1 MSWVVELLHRDGSVL
16 TRVPVPGYV
25 SAGLS
30 DATAATR
37 TVNIGR
43 ALDNDLVL
51 DDPHCAAHHARLEV
65 TDDGAARLIDLR
77 TRNGIISAHNKRA
90 AIFDIKNDEPFRLGH
105 TLIRVRSS
113 DWPLAEERSLSRL
126 PVWPFALLGFVL
138 VLAYGA
144 WQLWLGDVQ
153 EKAPQYLYGLGS
165 LALALCMWSAMYAL
179 FGRLFTGVERFFSHL
194 AIASAGYLTGT
205 LILNS
210 LELLAFSASWLWP
223 IRITQPV
230 VVLVAAMTV
239 RFHLRLADPRH
250 WRTLRIGVVVV
261 ATLAIIIPLAQHWVS
276 HQRLTDVQTINS
288 SEHPALRLASP
299 VSLQEFS
306 AAAGSLKA
314 RVDKARKTD
323 EDNGDAVTGGENI
336 E

>member
-16 TRVPVPGYV
+16 ARVPVPV
-25 SAGLS
+25 SEPVNLP
-30 DATAATR
+30 DAAVVVR
-37 TVNIGR
+37 TITIGR
-43 ALDNDLVL
+43 SLDNDLVL
-51 DDPHCAAHHARLEV
+51 EDPHCAAHHARLEV
-65 TDDGAARLIDLR
+65 TDDRTARLIDLG
-77 TRNGIISAHNKRA
+77 TRNGIVSVRNKRA
-90 AIFDIKNDEPFRLGH
+90 AMFNIKTDEPFRIGH

-113 DWPLAEERSLSRL
+113 EWPLAEERSLSRL
-126 PVWPFALLGFVL
+126 PVLPFALLGFIL
-138 VLAYGA
+138 VLAHGA

-153 EKAPQYLYGLGS
+153 EKAPQYLYGLGG
-165 LALALCMWSAMYAL
+165 LALGLCMWSAMYAL
-179 FGRLFTGVERFFSHL
+179 FGRLFTGAERFFSHL
-194 AIASAGYLTGT
+194 AIASVGYLAGT

-223 IRITQPV
+223 LRITQPV

-276 HQRLTDVQTINS
+276 HQRLTDVQIIGS
-288 SEHPALRLASP
+288 IEHPALRWAQP
-299 VSLQEFS
+299 VSLQAFS
-306 AAAGSLKA
+306 VAAESLKA
-314 RVDKARKTD
+314 RVDNARKTD
-323 EDNGDAVTGGENI
+323 EDDGDTAVGNETI

>member
-16 TRVPVPGYV
+16 ARVPVPVRDPGDSPEV
-25 SAGLS
+25 ESI
-30 DATAATR
+30 R
-37 TVNIGR
+37 TVTIGR
-43 ALDNDLVL
+43 ALDNDLVV
-51 DDPHCAAHHARLEV
+51 DDPHCATHHARLEV
-65 TDDGAARLIDLR
+65 TEDGAARLFDLG
-77 TRNGIISAHNKRA
+77 TRNGIVSARNNRA
-90 AIFDIKNDEPFRLGH
+90 AVFNINSDEPFRLGH

-113 DWPLAEERSLSRL
+113 DWPMAAERLLSRL
-126 PVWPFALLGFVL
+126 PVLPFALLGFVL

-194 AIASAGYLTGT
+194 AIATAGYLAGT

-276 HQRLTDVQTINS
+276 HQRLTDVQTIS
-288 SEHPALRLASP
+288 SIEHPALRVASP
-299 VSLQEFS
+299 ISLQEFS
-306 AAAGSLKA
+306 TAAVSLKA
-314 RVDKARKTD
+314 RVDNARKTD
-323 EDNGDAVTGGENI
+323 KDDGDTVTGGENI

>member
-16 TRVPVPGYV
+16 ARVAVPVLAPANLPV
-25 SAGLS
+25 AGEEVR
-30 DATAATR
+30 AIT
-37 TVNIGR
+37 IGR
-43 ALDNDLVL
+43 SLDNDMVL
-51 DDPHCAAHHARLEV
+51 EDPHCAAHHARLEV
-65 TDDGAARLIDLR
+65 TDDRSARLVDLG
-77 TRNGIISAHNKRA
+77 TRNGIVSARNKRA
-90 AIFDIKNDEPFRLGH
+90 AIFNIKSDEPFRLGH

-126 PVWPFALLGFVL
+126 PVLPFAMLGFIL
-138 VLAYGA
+138 VLAHGA

-153 EKAPQYLYGLGS
+153 EKAPQYLYGLGG
-165 LALALCMWSAMYAL
+165 LALGLCMWSAMYAL
-179 FGRLFTGVERFFSHL
+179 FGRLFTGAERFFSHL
-194 AIASAGYLTGT
+194 AIASTGYLAGT

-223 IRITQPV
+223 VRITQPV

-276 HQRLTDVQTINS
+276 HQRLTDVQIIGS
-288 SEHPALRLASP
+288 IEHPALRLAQP
-299 VSLQEFS
+299 VSLQAFS
-306 AAAGSLKA
+306 AAAESLKA
-314 RVDKARKTD
+314 RVDNARKTD
-323 EDNGDAVTGGENI
+323 EDDGDAAFGNETI

>member
-1 MSWVVELLHRDGSVL
+1 MSWVAELLHRDGSVL
-16 TRVPVPGYV
+16 ARVTVPVRDPTD
-25 SAGLS
+25 SLDTSEAIR
-30 DATAATR
+30 AIT
-37 TVNIGR
+37 IGR
-43 ALDNDLVL
+43 SLDNDLVL

-65 TDDGAARLIDLR
+65 ADDNTARLIDLG
-77 TRNGIISAHNKRA
+77 TRNGIVTARNKRA
-90 AIFDIKNDEPFRLGH
+90 AIFNINSDEPFRLGH

-113 DWPLAEERSLSRL
+113 DWPLAAERSLSRL
-126 PVWPFALLGFVL
+126 PVLPFALLGFAL
-138 VLAYGA
+138 VLAHGA

-153 EKAPQYLYGLGS
+153 EKTPQYLYGLGS

-179 FGRLFTGVERFFSHL
+179 FGRLFTGAERFFSHL

-210 LELLAFSASWLWP
+210 LELLAYSASWLWP
-223 IRITQPV
+223 IRVTQPV

-276 HQRLTDVQTINS
+276 HQRLTDVQTIS
-288 SEHPALRLASP
+288 TIEHPALRIASP
-299 VSLQEFS
+299 ISLQEFS
-306 AAAGSLKA
+306 AAAVSLKA

-323 EDNGDAVTGGENI
+323 EDDGDAVTGGENI
-336 E
+336 D

>member
-16 TRVPVPGYV
+16 ARVLMPARGV
-25 SAGLS
+25 AGS
-30 DATAATR
+30 PDAAQAIRNIT
-37 TVNIGR
+37 IGR

-65 TDDGAARLIDLR
+65 TDDNTARLIDLG
-77 TRNGIISAHNKRA
+77 TRNGIVSARNKRA
-90 AIFDIKNDEPFRLGH
+90 TIFDIKNDQPFRLGH
-105 TLIRVRSS
+105 SSIRVRSS
-113 DWPLAEERSLSRL
+113 DWPMAQERSLSRL
-126 PVWPFALLGFVL
+126 PIWPFALLGFVL

-153 EKAPQYLYGLGS
+153 EKTPQYLYGLGS

-179 FGRLFTGVERFFSHL
+179 FGRLFTGAERFFSHL
-194 AIASAGYLTGT
+194 AIASAGYLAGT

-210 LELLAFSASWLWP
+210 LELLAYSASWLWP

-250 WRTLRIGVVVV
+250 WHTLRIGVVVV

-276 HQRLTDVQTINS
+276 HQRLTDVQIIS
-288 SEHPALRLASP
+288 SIEHPALRLASP
-299 VSLQEFS
+299 VSLLEFS

-314 RVDKARKTD
+314 RVDKARKTN
-323 EDNGDAVTGGENI
+323 EDDGDAVTGSENT

>member
-16 TRVPVPGYV
+16 ARVPVPV
-25 SAGLS
+25 PDPATSP
-30 DATAATR
+30 DAAEAIRAIT
-37 TVNIGR
+37 IGR
-43 ALDNDLVL
+43 SLDNDLVL

-65 TDDGAARLIDLR
+65 TDDRTARLIDLG
-77 TRNGIISAHNKRA
+77 THNGIVSARNKRA
-90 AIFDIKNDEPFRLGH
+90 AIFNIKSDEPFRFGH

-113 DWPLAEERSLSRL
+113 DWPLAPERSLSRL
-126 PVWPFALLGFVL
+126 PVWPFALLGLVL
-138 VLAYGA
+138 VLAHGA

-165 LALALCMWSAMYAL
+165 LALALCLWSAMYGL
-179 FGRLFTGVERFFSHL
+179 FGRLFTGAERFFSHL
-194 AIASAGYLTGT
+194 AIASGGYLAGT

-223 IRITQPV
+223 VRITQPV

-250 WRTLRIGVVVV
+250 WRTLRVGVVAV

-276 HQRLTDVQTINS
+276 HQRLTDVQIIS
-288 SEHPALRLASP
+288 SIEHPALRLAQP
-299 VSLQEFS
+299 VSLQAFS
-306 AAAGSLKA
+306 AAAEPLKA
-314 RVDKARKTD
+314 RVDNARKTD
-323 EDNGDAVTGGENI
+323 EDDGDAAAGGENI